1 MTARSWQG
9 LGVGS
14 ISMDALLLLVAFVIF
29 CAGMAAVAYRRLER
43 GNRVSP
49 SVHSN
54 VPLHWRSSYRAA
66 PRMHRHLQRTVAGVR
81 TCLQPGEDLG
91 LADLVAELERAAC
104 AIDDQLAIAG
114 RMPQPTR
121 RRLLRELKAETG
133 ELDRMAERV
142 VRLRRAWSGAV
153 PSARSL
159 APVAERIDALEAA
172 LRDVARL
179 DRASGLDGGLGHFD
193 QPVEG
198 RRRLALGD

>member
-1 MTARSWQG
+1 MPVVVLTLCAI
-9 LGVGS
+9 LCVG
-14 ISMDALLLLVAFVIF
+14 
-29 CAGMAAVAYRRLER
+29 AAVLTYRRLER
-43 GNRVSP
+43 RNRVSP

-54 VPLHWRSSYRAA
+54 VPLHWKGSYRAA
-66 PRMHRHLQRTVAGVR
+66 PRMHRHLQHTVAGVR
-81 TCLQPGEDLG
+81 SCPQPGEDLG
-91 LADLVAELERAAC
+91 LSELVAEIERAAC
-104 AIDDQLAIAG
+104 AVDDQLAIAG
-114 RMPQPTR
+114 RMPNPSR
-121 RRLLRELKAETG
+121 RRLLRELKAEIA

-159 APVAERIDALEAA
+159 APVAERMDALESA

-179 DRASGLDGGLGHFD
+179 DRVSGLDGGLGHLD

>member
-1 MTARSWQG
+1 M
-9 LGVGS
+9 
-14 ISMDALLLLVAFVIF
+14 VAAVIFVISVVVF
-29 CAGMAAVAYRRLER
+29 LAGMAALAWRRLER

-121 RRLLRELKAETG
+121 RRLLRELRAETG

-179 DRASGLDGGLGHFD
+179 DRVSGLDGGLGHLD

>member
-1 MTARSWQG
+1 MVAA
-9 LGVGS
+9 V
-14 ISMDALLLLVAFVIF
+14 ILLVSVVIF
-29 CAGMAAVAYRRLER
+29 LIGMAALAWRRLER

-49 SVHSN
+49 SMHSN
-54 VPLHWRSSYRAA
+54 VPLRWRGSYRAA

-81 TCLQPGEDLG
+81 TCLQQDADLG
-91 LADLVAELERAAC
+91 LADLVTELERAAC

-121 RRLLRELKAETG
+121 HRLLRELRAETV

-179 DRASGLDGGLGHFD
+179 DRVSGLDGGLGHLD
-193 QPVEG
+193 EPVEG
-198 RRRLALGD
+198 RRRRALGN

>member
-1 MTARSWQG
+1 ME
-9 LGVGS
+9 
-14 ISMDALLLLVAFVIF
+14 ALLLLVAFVIF
-29 CAGMAAVAYRRLER
+29 CAGMAAVAYRRLEH

-54 VPLHWRSSYRAA
+54 VPLHWRGSYRAA
-66 PRMHRHLQRTVAGVR
+66 PRMHRHLQRAVAGAR
-81 TCLQPGEDLG
+81 ACPQPGDDLG
-91 LADLVAELERAAC
+91 LSDLVSEIERAAC

-114 RMPQPTR
+114 RMPNPSR
-121 RRLLRELKAETG
+121 RRLLRELRAEIA

-172 LRDVARL
+172 LHDLARL
-179 DRASGLDGGLGHFD
+179 DRVSGLGGGLGHLD

-198 RRRLALGD
+198 RRRLAAGD

>member
-1 MTARSWQG
+1 MVEAV
-9 LGVGS
+9 L
-14 ISMDALLLLVAFVIF
+14 FVVSVVVF
-29 CAGMAAVAYRRLER
+29 CLGMAALAWRRLER

-81 TCLQPGEDLG
+81 TCLQQDEDLG
-91 LADLVAELERAAC
+91 LADLVGELERAAC

-179 DRASGLDGGLGHFD
+179 DRVSGLDGGLGHLD

>member
-1 MTARSWQG
+1 
-9 LGVGS
+9 
-14 ISMDALLLLVAFVIF
+14 MDALILAVAFIVF
-29 CAGMAAVAYRRLER
+29 CVAAVVLAYRRLER

-66 PRMHRHLQRTVAGVR
+66 PRMHRHLQRTVSGVR
-81 TCLQPGEDLG
+81 TCLQPGEDIG
-91 LADLVAELERAAC
+91 LADLVFELERAAC
-104 AIDDQLAIAG
+104 AVDDQLAIAG

-121 RRLLRELKAETG
+121 RRLLRELKAEVG

-142 VRLRRAWSGAV
+142 VRMRRAWSGAE

-159 APVAERIDALEAA
+159 APVAERIDALESA

-179 DRASGLDGGLGHFD
+179 DRASGLDGALGHLD
-193 QPVEG
+193 QPLERP
-198 RRRLALGD
+198 RRRALGN

>member
-1 MTARSWQG
+1 
-9 LGVGS
+9 
-14 ISMDALLLLVAFVIF
+14 MDALFLLLAFVIF

-49 SVHSN
+49 SVRSN

-81 TCLQPGEDLG
+81 SCPQPGDDLG
-91 LADLVAELERAAC
+91 MSDLVLEIERAAC
-104 AIDDQLAIAG
+104 AVDDQLAIAG

-121 RRLLRELKAETG
+121 RRLLRELKAEIG

-142 VRLRRAWSGAV
+142 VRLRRAWSGAE

-179 DRASGLDGGLGHFD
+179 DQASGFNGGLGHFD
-193 QPVEG
+193 QPVER
-198 RRRLALGD
+198 RRRLAAGD

>member
-1 MTARSWQG
+1 MPVVTFQWLYG
-9 LGVGS
+9 
-14 ISMDALLLLVAFVIF
+14 MALVVLCV
-29 CAGMAAVAYRRLER
+29 GMAAVAYRRLER

-66 PRMHRHLQRTVAGVR
+66 PRMHRHLQRTVVGVR
-81 TCLQPGEDLG
+81 SCSPADDLG
-91 LADLVAELERAAC
+91 LADLVAEIERAAC
-104 AIDDQLAIAG
+104 AVDDQLAIAG
-114 RMPQPTR
+114 RMPQPSR
-121 RRLLRELKAETG
+121 RRLLRELKAEIA

-172 LRDVARL
+172 LHDLARL
-179 DRASGLDGGLGHFD
+179 DRVSGLDGGLGHLD

-198 RRRLALGD
+198 RRRLAAGD